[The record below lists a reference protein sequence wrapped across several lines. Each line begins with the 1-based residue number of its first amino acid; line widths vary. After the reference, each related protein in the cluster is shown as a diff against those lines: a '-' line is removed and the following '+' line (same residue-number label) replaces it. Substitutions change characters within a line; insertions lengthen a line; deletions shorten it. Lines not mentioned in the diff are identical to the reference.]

1 MFDSELILNFI
12 VFLIAIKGIIVN
24 LDITSVK
31 GVAVDLLVRH
41 VWTSMAFSIPKLSI
55 LDLADILA
63 AITEVS
69 KPYQLGIQLKIDLAE
84 LDKIDRSYCEDID
97 RQKTEVI
104 KYWLCNLP
112 DASWTTLANAVER
125 MGGHANLVESLREST
140 FGSDCCS
147 PSLES
152 SAMIH
157 DVTCRSLPPVCLET
171 CVECN
176 ILLLSKKSHGNSTLG
191 NRMLNSDGY
200 FKINSRKC
208 PQTCNGSSLLK
219 SASQCQDYKITVY
232 DHDGLFE
239 GASSVVTLCSDVA
252 PHLTLVILY

>member
-1 MFDSELILNFI
+1 
-12 VFLIAIKGIIVN
+12 
-24 LDITSVK
+24 
-31 GVAVDLLVRH
+31 
-41 VWTSMAFSIPKLSI
+41 
-55 LDLADILA
+55 
-63 AITEVS
+63 
-69 KPYQLGIQLKIDLAE
+69 
-84 LDKIDRSYCEDID
+84 
-97 RQKTEVI
+97 
-104 KYWLCNLP
+104 
-112 DASWTTLANAVER
+112 

-239 GASSVVTLCSDVA
+239 GASSVDTLCSDVA